1 MMVNFKYIRLLRNLM
16 TTWKRY
22 SRVADLQL
30 DTPNGYLFVQ
40 HARVNPDCGIPVY
53 IVDDRVGVNLI
64 TNEAFRSQGKAS
76 FKDLQDCV
84 VRFDSQDA
92 EGLWDGSKHYPLE
105 KTEISL
111 SKDVH
116 DKISE
121 YDLPSLDRRTRLLHL
136 YFHYPWNLEPQGL
149 ELCRRMGDK
158 NSARDLNALII
169 KDSDGN
175 PFHENE
181 KQLAFNLFGRP
192 YALTLNVASYGPVIL
207 TYQPPYQR
215 DKSSHLELSSGVRFE
230 VRQVNADIPES
241 ADILESIR
249 PLLETYQRQIGFK
262 FSPSVSQRASFDSLG
277 MGRGSSIRP
286 GMNKPINWLEMF
298 GHNCVRVQLGDG
310 LDIESVV
317 LEACRLMNQSA
328 SDSSSWRRP
337 VEYTTSGDTHSI
349 NKEGLTLVVSPD
361 PDRRAMALITWITF
375 EFDHSS
381 FLRDL
386 VESLKSGYPLPP
398 FKV

>member
-1 MMVNFKYIRLLRNLM
+1 M

-136 YFHYPWNLEPQGL
+136 YFHYPWNLEPL
-149 ELCRRMGDK
+149 ILFKSTPNDYYLVTYMDK
-158 NSARDLNALII
+158 FTRAITSN
-169 KDSDGN
+169 
-175 PFHENE
+175 
-181 KQLAFNLFGRP
+181 
-192 YALTLNVASYGPVIL
+192 IL
-207 TYQPPYQR
+207 T
-215 DKSSHLELSSGVRFE
+215 SLSCHERIYYC
-230 VRQVNADIPES
+230 RNT
-241 ADILESIR
+241 R
-249 PLLETYQRQIGFK
+249 
-262 FSPSVSQRASFDSLG
+262 
-277 MGRGSSIRP
+277 
-286 GMNKPINWLEMF
+286 
-298 GHNCVRVQLGDG
+298 HN
-310 LDIESVV
+310 
-317 LEACRLMNQSA
+317 
-328 SDSSSWRRP
+328 
-337 VEYTTSGDTHSI
+337 
-349 NKEGLTLVVSPD
+349 
-361 PDRRAMALITWITF
+361 
-375 EFDHSS
+375 
-381 FLRDL
+381 
-386 VESLKSGYPLPP
+386 
-398 FKV
+398 